1 MTLVDAATGEVVIP
15 ACHPAAELFPLMQ
28 GEEFDALVADIE
40 LHGLVEPVWLVAD
53 AEQGDLLLDGRNRWR
68 ACAKAGMTPRTRY
81 YTGDDP
87 IGFSISQNMQR
98 RHLTTGQKAAV
109 AVAALPLYEAE
120 AAKRQRELAGTRSNP
135 TEQVRADLP
144 EPEFQ
149 PPKPPAPRARDRAAS
164 TAGTSGR
171 AVAQFKRLQEQDPG
185 LAELVRK
192 GTLALDRAERILRD
206 REAEKRKVEEAK
218 REAELQPEPSLVD
231 LRCGDFREVLADVRD
246 VDAIITDPPYPAEF
260 LPLLDDLAAWADK
273 VLTEDGVLAVL
284 FGQTHLPEVYRRL
297 DGHRPYRWTACY
309 LTDGPGYVSHPRKV
323 QSNWKPLLVYGGGP
337 RMADVLRSEG
347 TDAGA
352 KSLHKWGQDYSAFHT
367 LVERLTSRGQTVADP
382 FMGSGT
388 TLLAA
393 HALGRHV
400 IGAELDPEH
409 FATAKER
416 LS

>member
-15 ACHPAAELFPLMQ
+15 TCHPAAELFPLMT
-28 GEEFDALVADIE
+28 GDEFDSLVADVRE
-40 LHGLVEPVWLVAD
+40 HGLIEPVWMYDDPELGRV
-53 AEQGDLLLDGRNRWR
+53 LLDGRNRWR
-68 ACAKAGMTPRTRY
+68 ACTEAGVKVETRV

-109 AVAALPLYEAE
+109 GAAALPLYEAE
-120 AAKRQRELAGTRSNP
+120 AAKRSQANLKQNATECADLHTRSEESAP
-135 TEQVRADLP
+135 KSKKKAKRSAD
-144 EPEFQ
+144 
-149 PPKPPAPRARDRAAS
+149 KAAK

-185 LAELVRK
+185 LANLVK
-192 GTLALDRAERILRD
+192 QGTLSLDRAERILRD
-206 REAEKRKVEEAK
+206 REAEARKVAEA
-218 REAELQPEPSLVD
+218 RADAEAQPEPSLVD
-231 LRCGDFREVLADVRD
+231 IRHGDFREVLADLTD
-246 VDAIITDPPYPAEF
+246 VDAIVTDPPYPAEF
-260 LPLLDDLAAWADK
+260 LPLLADLAAWADK
-273 VLTEDGVLAVL
+273 VLTDDGVLAVL
-284 FGQTHLPEVYRRL
+284 MGQTHLPEVYRLL

-309 LTDGPGYVSHPRKV
+309 LTPGNGYVSHPRKV

-337 RMADVLRSEG
+337 RFSDVLRTEG

-367 LVERLTSRGQTVADP
+367 LIERLTSRGQTVADP

-393 HALGRHV
+393 HALGRHAV
-400 IGAELDPEH
+400 GADIDSEAV
-409 FATAKER
+409 ATARER